1 MVREAADRVELQ
13 EAYGRN
19 ADGHKLRTVTPHV
32 LRHSFAM
39 AAFDNGWD
47 VYTLSQALGHAD
59 AETTT
64 STYLRDDKEQKKR
77 AFLERG
83 PATDD

>member
-1 MVREAADRVELQ
+1 
-13 EAYGRN
+13 
-19 ADGHKLRTVTPHV
+19 
-32 LRHSFAM
+32 M
-39 AAFDNGWD
+39 AALDNGWD

-64 STYLRDDKEQKKR
+64 STYLHDDKERKR
-77 AFLERG
+77 QAFLERG